1 MDKETEAKRDN
12 KEHVYFKVL
21 LKNITY
27 TTKFLFKICVHAHTY
42 IFIQIQVAVKVIQ
55 SIPSSR

>member
-27 TTKFLFKICVHAHTY
+27 TTKSYLKYVYTHIHIYLHKY
-42 IFIQIQVAVKVIQ
+42 RWPLR
-55 SIPSSR
+55 SYS